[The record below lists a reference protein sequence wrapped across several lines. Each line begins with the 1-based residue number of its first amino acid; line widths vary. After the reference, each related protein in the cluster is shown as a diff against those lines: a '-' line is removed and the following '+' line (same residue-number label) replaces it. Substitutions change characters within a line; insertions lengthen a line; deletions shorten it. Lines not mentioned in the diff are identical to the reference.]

1 MLQRKSHNDASLNLS
16 RFKRFS
22 WVKTW
27 FERFDPCKIFDIMK
41 LRLIGPN
48 MRSIYIETKQDKF
61 LGHCRVHPRA
71 LYISKAQTQTDIKFD
86 KSTKKNFY
94 WMEAYLELL
103 VLLIHNGHWSRS
115 DMPPIRKFL
124 LQI

>member
-1 MLQRKSHNDASLNLS
+1 MLQRKYHNDASLNLS

-48 MRSIYIETKQDKF
+48 MRSSYLETKQDKF

-94 WMEAYLELL
+94 WRH
-103 VLLIHNGHWSRS
+103 I
-115 DMPPIRKFL
+115 
-124 LQI
+124 

>member
-27 FERFDPCKIFDIMK
+27 FERFAPCKRFDIMK

-48 MRSIYIETKQDKF
+48 IRSSYLETKQDKF
-61 LGHCRVHPRA
+61 LGHCRLHPRA

-86 KSTKKNFY
+86 KSTKNFY
-94 WMEAYLELL
+94 WRH
-103 VLLIHNGHWSRS
+103 ISRITCITHSQWSRS

>member
-27 FERFDPCKIFDIMK
+27 FERFAPCKRFDIMK

-48 MRSIYIETKQDKF
+48 MRSSYLETKQDKF

-71 LYISKAQTQTDIKFD
+71 LYISKAQFQTDLKFD
-86 KSTKKNFY
+86 KSTKKTFVL
-94 WMEAYLELL
+94 EAYLELL
-103 VLLIHNGHWSRS
+103 VLLIHNGQGL
-115 DMPPIRKFL
+115 DMPPIGKFL